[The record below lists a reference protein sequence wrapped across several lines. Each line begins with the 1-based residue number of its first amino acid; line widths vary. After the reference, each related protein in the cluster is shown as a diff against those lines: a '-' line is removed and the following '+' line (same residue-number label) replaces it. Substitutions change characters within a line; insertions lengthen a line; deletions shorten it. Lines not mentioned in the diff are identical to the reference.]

1 MNSDFPKNAGELW
14 NGLYR
19 EEGYR
24 YGTEP
29 NAFLVEAT
37 PAVTGDSP
45 RRALC
50 VGAGEGRNA
59 VWLAGQGYDV
69 TALDISEAGL
79 AKAEAMAAKTGVSIR
94 TVVADFGDF
103 DFEIDRWDLIAAI
116 FAHQP
121 APMSDRLHRQ
131 FLRALAPEGRLILE
145 GYTPRQLE
153 YGTGGPGRSEFLIEP
168 EILREQLAGL
178 RIDLLEEKVR
188 DIREGTGHRGKG
200 AVVRCVAVK
209 PS

>member
-1 MNSDFPKNAGELW
+1 LNSDFPKDAGDFW

-37 PAVTGDSP
+37 APATGDSP
-45 RRALC
+45 HQALC

-79 AKAEAMAAKTGVSIR
+79 AKAEAMAAKAGVSIR
-94 TVVADFGDF
+94 TVAADFADF
-103 DFEIDRWDLIAAI
+103 DFGNDRWDLIAAI

-121 APMSDRLHRQ
+121 APMSDRLHRR
-131 FLRALAPEGRLILE
+131 FLRALAPGGRLILE
-145 GYTPRQLE
+145 AYTPRQLE
-153 YGTGGPGRSEFLIEP
+153 YGTGGPGRTAFLIEP
-168 EILREQLAGL
+168 EILREQLEGL
-178 RIDLLEEKVR
+178 RIDLLEETVR

-209 PS
+209 PA